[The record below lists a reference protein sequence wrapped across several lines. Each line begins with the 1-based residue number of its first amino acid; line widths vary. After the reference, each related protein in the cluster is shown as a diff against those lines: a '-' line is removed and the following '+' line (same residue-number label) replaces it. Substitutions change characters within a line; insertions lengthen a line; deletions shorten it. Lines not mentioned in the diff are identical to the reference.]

1 MNLKKLFIF
10 SAICTLAFVTNVSA
24 DTKKTCENYT
34 AEEYNYIVKNTDPVD
49 LDTTCSNGT
58 LYTDEYLLQLENEL
72 DKSLIK
78 ILRSSKLPHISALL
92 FPTSSHIT

>member
-10 SAICTLAFVTNVSA
+10 SAICTLAFATNVSA

-34 AEEYNYIVKNTDPVD
+34 AEEYNYIVKDTDPVD

-58 LYTDEYLLQLENEL
+58 LYTDEYLLQLENL
-72 DKSLIK
+72 TNTGYIDITKSDNKLI
-78 ILRSSKLPHISALL
+78 IL
-92 FPTSSHIT
+92 

>member
-1 MNLKKLFIF
+1 MNLKKIFVF
-10 SAICTLAFVTNVSA
+10 SAICTLAFATNVSA

-72 DKSLIK
+72 DKSEFTLAI
-78 ILRSSKLPHISALL
+78 
-92 FPTSSHIT
+92 